1 MANKWEDAMRL
12 ISGWAA
18 AAAVVCIA
26 ATSHAEETLSAATAD
41 VGSAP
46 HFVMT
51 SIAGAADRAGL
62 ANVQVQE
69 GQALTRVQLAVS
81 RGELDIGTIP
91 IVTTFLMRNGLAMFS
106 ELGAAEGAALSENLT
121 AITGFSAGVY
131 HAMTFADSG
140 IEDWDDIK
148 GRRVFIGAPTGGAA
162 VQVQQMI
169 RLITGY
175 EPGTDYE
182 PVQLDWGA
190 GVQGMLDG
198 TIDVVIRPG
207 TLPAGYI
214 DRLTSAGP
222 IRLLGVPEDVAGT
235 ETFTRFS
242 NAPGTLPAVI
252 SGDIYDADLVDVT
265 NGGATMAIALAVVA
279 NAELDDDLIYGI
291 TSAYIDGL
299 EGAMATNPWAANL
312 GLQGGVYGLTPV
324 ANLRLHPG
332 ALRAWEDAGI
342 TVPDHLR

>member
-1 MANKWEDAMRL
+1 MRL
-12 ISGWAA
+12 ISGLAA
-18 AAAVVCIA
+18 ATAVVCA
-26 ATSHAEETLSAATAD
+26 GAVAQAEDTLSAATAD

-51 SIAGAADRAGL
+51 SVAGAADRAGL

-106 ELGAAEGAALSENLT
+106 ELGAAEGAALSDNLT

-198 TIDVVIRPG
+198 TIDVVVRPG

-222 IRLLGVPEDVAGT
+222 IRLLGVPDDVAET
-235 ETFTRFS
+235 ETFMRFS
-242 NAPGTLPAVI
+242 NAPGTLPAAI

-265 NGGATMAIALAVVA
+265 NGGTTMAIALAVVA
-279 NAELDDDLIYGI
+279 NAELDEDLIYGI

-299 EGAMATNPWAANL
+299 EEAMTANPWAANL
-312 GLQGGVYGLTPV
+312 GLQDGVFGLTPV

-332 ALRAWEDAGI
+332 ALRAWEEAGI
-342 TVPDHLR
+342 TIPDHLR

>member
-1 MANKWEDAMRL
+1 MKRM
-12 ISGWAA
+12 SGLVAA
-18 AAAVVCIA
+18 IAVVCSGTIA
-26 ATSHAEETLSAATAD
+26 HAQDTLSAATAD

-51 SIAGAADRAGL
+51 SIAAAADQAGL

-91 IVTTFLMRNGLAMFS
+91 VVTTFLMRNGLAMFS
-106 ELGAAEGAALSENLT
+106 ELGAEQGAALSDNLR

-140 IEDWDDIK
+140 VEDWDDIQ

-207 TLPAGYI
+207 TLPAGYV

-222 IRLLGVPEDVAGT
+222 IRLLGVPADVAAT
-235 ETFTRFS
+235 EDFTRFS

-252 SGDIYDADLVDVT
+252 SDDVYDADLVEVT
-265 NGGATMAIALAVVA
+265 HSGTTMAIGLAVVA
-279 NAELDDDLIYGI
+279 NADLDDDLIYGI
-291 TSAYIDGL
+291 TSAYIAALDDT
-299 EGAMATNPWAANL
+299 MATAPWASNL
-312 GLQGGVYGLTPV
+312 GLQEGVFGLTPV
-324 ANLRLHPG
+324 ANLRLHAG
-332 ALRAWEDAGI
+332 ALRAWEEVGI
-342 TVPDHLR
+342 TIPDHLR